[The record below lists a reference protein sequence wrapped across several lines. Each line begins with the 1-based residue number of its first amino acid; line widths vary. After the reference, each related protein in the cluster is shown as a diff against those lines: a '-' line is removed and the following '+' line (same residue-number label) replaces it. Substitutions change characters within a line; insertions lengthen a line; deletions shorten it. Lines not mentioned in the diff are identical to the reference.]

1 MILWRTH
8 SQWISILKRLVRN
21 KLGIREGDLFMVYF
35 TSGDPDLF
43 STTSPPTSSS
53 ITPSQPPVAETS
65 IDIDLQPPNKPSTT
79 LSPSTLQTSGVS
91 GINTPKLWSAQA
103 RHLKAAIQTFSSPTP
118 GTGFNSP
125 DQLWHFWIVSNTE
138 AYFMGEE

>member
-65 IDIDLQPPNKPSTT
+65 IDIDIDLQLPNKPSTT

-103 RHLKAAIQTFSSPTP
+103 RHLMAAIQAFSYPTP
-118 GTGFNSP
+118 GTGFTRP
-125 DQLWHFWIVSNTE
+125 DQLRHCWIV
-138 AYFMGEE
+138 